1 MSIRTIRADNNE
13 YMPIWEAREFYRDPS
28 TTYWLYTDVGQ
39 AGFVECRNL
48 TEVIKHALIYH
59 ADTYRMT
66 TSWGTDVFVGN
77 LIPEAISELA
87 VKALSRERT

>member
-1 MSIRTIRADNNE
+1 MTIRLIRADNNE
-13 YMPIWEAREFYRDPS
+13 HMPIWEAREFYSGPDK
-28 TTYWLYTDVGQ
+28 TYWLYTDVGQ
-39 AGFVECRNL
+39 AGFVQCRDL
-48 TEVIKHALIYH
+48 KEVIKHALMYH

-87 VKALSRERT
+87 IKALSRERT